1 MSDINGNKTFW
12 KNVMPTFGKK
22 NNGNKT
28 IALVEGNEMVTN
40 NGKLYQTFN
49 AYFATIFPSLGITS
63 VMTILIIQSQNL
75 SAIQA

>member
-1 MSDINGNKTFW
+1 MSDINGNKKFW
-12 KNVMPTFGKK
+12 KNVLPTFGNK
-22 NNGNKT
+22 NKGNKT

-40 NGKLYQTFN
+40 DGKLYQTFN
-49 AYFATIFPSLGITS
+49 EYFVTIVLSLGITS